1 MLATFKIM
9 GLIGYLGIVLMVG
22 AITSVIIQERN
33 K

>member
-1 MLATFKIM
+1 M

-22 AITSVIIQERN
+22 VITSVIIKERN

>member
-1 MLATFKIM
+1 M

-22 AITSVIIQERN
+22 AITSVIIKERN